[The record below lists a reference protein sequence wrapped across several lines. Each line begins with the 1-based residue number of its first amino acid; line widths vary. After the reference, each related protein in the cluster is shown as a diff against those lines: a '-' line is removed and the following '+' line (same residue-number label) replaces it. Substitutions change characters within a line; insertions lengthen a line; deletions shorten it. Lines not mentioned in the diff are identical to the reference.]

1 PSLSFL
7 GNLSPDFCYLK
18 GGDMEPF
25 ALSQKL
31 EDLAVEVHEAMQQY
45 PKSEKYGLAKETDLC
60 VIRAAAMV
68 ARANKLS
75 GYREKRECIDKADN
89 ELAILKI
96 MLRLGNRL
104 KYISNGRYGII
115 AGLVVEAGKM
125 IGGWIKSSAIKG

>member
-1 PSLSFL
+1 
-7 GNLSPDFCYLK
+7 
-18 GGDMEPF
+18 MEPF

-31 EDLAVEVHEAMQQY
+31 EDLAVEVHQTTQSY

-68 ARANKLS
+68 ARANKMN
-75 GYREKRECIDKADN
+75 GYRDKRACIDSADL
-89 ELAILKI
+89 ELATLKI
-96 MLRLGNRL
+96 MIRLGNRL
-104 KYISNGRYGII
+104 KYISNGRYGVI

>member
-1 PSLSFL
+1 
-7 GNLSPDFCYLK
+7 
-18 GGDMEPF
+18 MEPF

-31 EDLAVEVHEAMQQY
+31 EDLAVEVHKAMQSY

-68 ARANKLS
+68 ARANKMT
-75 GYREKRECIDKADN
+75 GYRDRREYIDRADT
-89 ELAILKI
+89 ELATLKI

-104 KYISNGRYGII
+104 KYISNGRYGVI

-125 IGGWIKSSAIKG
+125 IGGWIRSAALKG